1 MMLHEFTDLTGFE
14 PSLDEYAEIEEQYYA
29 FDGDKKAFC
38 KSFVQNGGVQKIYDK
53 RLVTIQ
59 QLRSEQMEVEKNLMQ
74 TIKEKDAMIARLEA
88 DLEKEQEWQPFEDE
102 HNVSQADYEKLEAAG
117 ARELSDEEAADM
129 IAEEFGFDRSKIR
142 IVHEVKKWEI
152 NRHRRCR
159 AVGTIPRKALF
170 EAWDWNYIVF
180 NVRGNVARGYEMHNG
195 ELQQY
200 WA

>member
-1 MMLHEFTDLTGFE
+1 MMIHEFTDLTGFE

-38 KSFVQNGGVQKIYDK
+38 KSFVQNGGVQKVYDK
-53 RLVTIQ
+53 RLETIER
-59 QLRSEQMEVEKNLMQ
+59 LRSEQMEVEKNLMQ

-102 HNVSQADYEKLEAAG
+102 HNVSQAEYEKLEKAG

-159 AVGTIPRKALF
+159 AVGMIPRKALF

-180 NVRGNVARGYEMHNG
+180 NVIGSVARGYAMHNG
-195 ELQQY
+195 ERQQY